1 MFQSLSFGLYTPAV
15 VDYINEVIPYE
26 DSAKA
31 QSLASAMAA
40 VGTMIATY
48 ASGFML
54 DRFPVKAVLLVL
66 TVVAVFGA
74 GLSIWGTKR
83 EK

>member
-1 MFQSLSFGLYTPAV
+1 
-15 VDYINEVIPYE
+15 
-26 DSAKA
+26 
-31 QSLASAMAA
+31 MAA

-54 DRFPVKAVLLVL
+54 DRFPVKAVLLAL